1 MMHGWKEVKRLDSFG
16 RCENFIFWKLW
27 ETGDIM
33 VPPTSPVALSE
44 VWSIWVNAGDGK
56 NSLRCLICNF

>member
-1 MMHGWKEVKRLDSFG
+1 MYGWKEVKRLDLFG

-27 ETGDIM
+27 EMGDIM
-33 VPPTSPVALSE
+33 VFFIFLVVLLE
-44 VWSIWVNAGDGK
+44 VWLIWVNVGDVK